1 MSNIIEL
8 KEYVGVGSLII
19 SIFLIIGKK
28 YLINFRRFIAKFYKS
43 ATDANKIADGYIDK
57 ELNTLDKDFISML
70 KHHNLSGNIIKLIS
84 EQIPYAYLTSSKGKA
99 QSAFALCSILLME
112 SYKEQLH
119 AQFDKL
125 IPNLILDKQTAE
137 LEIIGQL
144 RLVNVLA
151 YDKMYKVGIPAEVIV
166 IFFMWY
172 NKSSDVLFKALNDNL
187 QMSKTLK
194 DILKC
199 TIHTC
204 NYYTYALSSLIHEKM
219 NTFNGEI
226 TKYLTDEV
234 YSKIDFGG
242 YKIVKNS

>member
-1 MSNIIEL
+1 MNSVIDL
-8 KEYVGVGSLII
+8 KDYIGVGSLILSLFI
-19 SIFLIIGKK
+19 LLGKK
-28 YLINFRRFIAKFYKS
+28 YLISLRRFIFKSYKS
-43 ATDANKIADGYIDK
+43 TTDANKIADVYINN
-57 ELNTLDKDFISML
+57 ELNKIDKDFVSML
-70 KHHNLSGNIIKLIS
+70 RHHNLAGNIIKLIN
-84 EQIPYAYLTSSKGKA
+84 EDIPYAYVTSSKGKA